1 MKDKKSKIGFPKEF
15 AIYIP
20 KMSSEEQRILKEQEK
35 NFQIDDSLV
44 KVRDYI
50 IGLFPNLPTPSDFLV
65 FALGKI
71 LFSIAD
77 YDTLTALEEEF
88 SYQGLDLWNIRLLL
102 RRGSSEEA
110 IKRASET
117 YKKEDINL
125 SFKLHSLRSIANGYL
140 NLGNHEQCKIY
151 LNELFEVS
159 LTSPKLS
166 ADDKPIINDILLEA
180 HKDNFFLNRFS
191 DEKIKLENK
200 INVALQI
207 ATDLGERNHLGSF
220 YYLMALLQRD
230 SGKLDD
236 SIKYSNQAI

>member
-125 SFKLHSLRSIANGYL
+125 DGVKYIDNDEYDQYYILHSLFKAEKEMEEFR
-140 NLGNHEQCKIY
+140 EKITEY
-151 LNELFEVS
+151 LFE
-159 LTSPKLS
+159 K
-166 ADDKPIINDILLEA
+166 DDFGG
-180 HKDNFFLNRFS
+180 DNGPCYLCFNRFYCWIPWS
-191 DEKIKLENK
+191 C
-200 INVALQI
+200 VRPFFSSV
-207 ATDLGERNHLGSF
+207 TS
-220 YYLMALLQRD
+220 
-230 SGKLDD
+230 
-236 SIKYSNQAI
+236 